1 MSWHDEIEVITV
13 ADAATAARLMQE
25 VGADAGGIDLMLP
38 KACFYCLKLKDVPA
52 RAANILKQEI
62 LARGGEAAMA
72 AGVAGWSVDKTDVL
86 IFATRRQLELLVAK
100 LPVQGF
106 GLDKLAAGIKT
117 TLANWERNDVRE
129 IGCPRGPLVL
139 GKRTLV
145 MGIVNV
151 TPDSFSDGGQFYDP
165 GAAVEHAH
173 QLVAEGAD
181 IIDVGGESTRPGH
194 EPVSAAEEWRR
205 LEPVLTRLTREI
217 KVPIS
222 VDTYKAST
230 ARRALE
236 MGVDIINDIWG
247 FRVDPEMAR
256 VCGQYQA
263 AVVLMHNQEGTS
275 YKDLMF
281 DILTFLRQSIQL
293 AEDNGVPPEKIIV
306 DPGIGFGKDLDQNL
320 EVMGRLEEFKV
331 LGKPVLLGTSRK
343 SMIGRTLDLPVD
355 QRLEGTAATVALGIA
370 RGVDIVRVH
379 DVRAMVRVARMTD
392 AIVRRKKGSTR

>member
-1 MSWHDEIEVITV
+1 
-13 ADAATAARLMQE
+13 
-25 VGADAGGIDLMLP
+25 MLP

-117 TLANWERNDVRE
+117 TLANWERNDVRK

-173 QLVAEGAD
+173 QLVAEGVD

-194 EPVSAAEEWRR
+194 ER
-205 LEPVLTRLTREI
+205 
-217 KVPIS
+217 
-222 VDTYKAST
+222 
-230 ARRALE
+230 
-236 MGVDIINDIWG
+236 
-247 FRVDPEMAR
+247 
-256 VCGQYQA
+256 
-263 AVVLMHNQEGTS
+263 
-275 YKDLMF
+275 
-281 DILTFLRQSIQL
+281 
-293 AEDNGVPPEKIIV
+293 
-306 DPGIGFGKDLDQNL
+306 
-320 EVMGRLEEFKV
+320 
-331 LGKPVLLGTSRK
+331 
-343 SMIGRTLDLPVD
+343 
-355 QRLEGTAATVALGIA
+355 
-370 RGVDIVRVH
+370 
-379 DVRAMVRVARMTD
+379 
-392 AIVRRKKGSTR
+392 

>member
-392 AIVRRKKGSTR
+392 AIVRRK

>member
-1 MSWHDEIEVITV
+1 MSWYDEIEVITV
-13 ADAATAARLMQE
+13 ADGATAARLMQE
-25 VGADAGGIDLMLP
+25 AGADAGGINLMLP

-72 AGVAGWSVDKTDVL
+72 AGVAGWSVEKTDVL

-106 GLDKLAAGIKT
+106 GLGKLAAGIKAS
-117 TLANWERNDVRE
+117 LANWERNSHWE
-129 IGCPRGPLVL
+129 ITCPRGPLVL
-139 GKRTLV
+139 GERTLV

-151 TPDSFSDGGQFYDP
+151 TPDSFSDGGRFYDP

-194 EPVSAAEEWRR
+194 EQVSAEEEWRR
-205 LEPVLTRLTREI
+205 LEPVLARLTREI

-222 VDTYKAST
+222 VDTYKAGT

-247 FRVDPEMAR
+247 FRADPEMAR
-256 VCGQYQA
+256 VCGQYRA
-263 AVVLMHNQEGTS
+263 AVVLMHNQHGTS
-275 YKDLMF
+275 YRDLMF
-281 DILTFLRQSIQL
+281 DILTFLRQGIRM

-343 SMIGRTLDLPVD
+343 SMIGKTLDLPVD

-392 AIVRRKKGSTR
+392 AIIRRK